1 MSPTVDPSG
10 DFDGDDE
17 PFEGY
22 EPEYHPEADDPGVFW
37 CPKCGA
43 EMYGDSSR
51 CPKCEEFVTPGARPS
66 TPTPWWIWAFIGVL
80 ALALVGGVIAS
91 ALH

>member
-1 MSPTVDPSG
+1 MTDSG
-10 DFDGDDE
+10 GEFEDE
-17 PFEGY
+17 EDAFESY

-43 EMYGDSSR
+43 EMYGDAGR
-51 CPKCEEFVTPGARPS
+51 CSKCGDFVKPGARPS
-66 TPTPWWIWAFIGVL
+66 TPTPWWIWAFIVLMGL
-80 ALALVGGVIAS
+80 ALLGGLVAS